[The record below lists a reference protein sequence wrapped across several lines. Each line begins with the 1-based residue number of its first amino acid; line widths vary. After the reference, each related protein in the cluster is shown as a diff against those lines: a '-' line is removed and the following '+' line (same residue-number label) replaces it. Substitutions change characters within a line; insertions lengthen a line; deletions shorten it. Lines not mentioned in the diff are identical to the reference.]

1 MTACLSLSACGD
13 KAWWSNGKE
22 PEMEAEQIKKVIPP
36 RVNDRQSWAKDIFDI
51 MQQLDIPKTKQN
63 VCSIVAVVDQESN
76 FVADPAV
83 PGLGEKQYKRL
94 IPDSKKN
101 LKQSWAKQLVEQLL
115 VISKMYSK
123 TNHLLKITT

>member
-1 MTACLSLSACGD
+1 MNKSFPTRPLLKIVSIITACLSLSACGD

-63 VCSIVAVVDQESN
+63 V
-76 FVADPAV
+76 
-83 PGLGEKQYKRL
+83 
-94 IPDSKKN
+94 
-101 LKQSWAKQLVEQLL
+101 
-115 VISKMYSK
+115 
-123 TNHLLKITT
+123 